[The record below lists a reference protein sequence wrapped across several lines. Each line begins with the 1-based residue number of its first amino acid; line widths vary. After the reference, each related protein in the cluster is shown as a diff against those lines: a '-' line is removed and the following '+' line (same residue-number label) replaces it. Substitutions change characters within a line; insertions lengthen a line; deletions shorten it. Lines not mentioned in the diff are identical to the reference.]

1 MPIKAMIISLGSS
14 PTPLIKSLEEYHPP
28 VVIFMASHDSITME
42 GEVLKDYPKK
52 PTVRSEITEDPNSM
66 FECYKAARRCVERV
80 RECDPKQVMIDYTGG
95 TKVMSAAL
103 VLATAGYPFQFNYVG
118 GETRDRNKQG
128 LGIVTDGHE
137 RMFTEMSPWSVF
149 AEEERRQAVTLFN
162 KRRYAAVIQI
172 IQDFTREAPYQIKQ
186 YLAFVNQISE
196 GLLHWD
202 QFDHVTALR
211 KIEKGIES
219 LTSYIAIYRDQSLA
233 DFLDNIER
241 SRMRLASIIERTEVL
256 QRMDAILV
264 TDLMNNARRRM
275 ADKRF
280 DDAAARI
287 YRALELY
294 GQIAFCEITRVSN
307 DKVAADVIPD
317 SLRAEFTRKYQDPKS
332 KLLKLPL
339 EATFLFLHAKDH
351 EAGKR
356 YFQRHDEIKKVQ
368 NKRNYS
374 ILAHGIKPVNEKA
387 IETIFHT
394 VADLVDF
401 TEQYDFPQLPK

>member
-1 MPIKAMIISLGSS
+1 MPIKAMIMSLGGS
-14 PTPLIKSLEEYHPP
+14 PTPLMKSLEEYHPP
-28 VVIFMASHDSITME
+28 VVIFMASHDSIAME
-42 GEVLKDYPKK
+42 GEVLKACPEK

-66 FECYKAARRCVERV
+66 FECYKAARSCVERV
-80 RECDPKQVMIDYTGG
+80 KEFGPEEVMIDYTGG

-103 VLATAGYPFQFNYVG
+103 VLATAGYPFRFNYVG
-118 GETRDRNKQG
+118 GDTRTKGG
-128 LGIVTDGHE
+128 LGIVMDGNE
-137 RMFTEMSPWSVF
+137 KMFSEMSPWSVF
-149 AEEERRQAVTLFN
+149 AEEERRQVVTLFN

-172 IQDFTREAPYQIKQ
+172 IQDFNREAPHQIKQ
-186 YLAFVNQISE
+186 YLAFVSQISE
-196 GLLHWD
+196 GLLYWD

-241 SRMRLASIIERTEVL
+241 SRMRLAAIIERTEVM

-264 TDLMNNARRRM
+264 TDLMNNARRRI

-317 SLRAEFTRKYQDPKS
+317 SLRVEFTRKYQDPKS
-332 KLLKLPL
+332 KHLKLPL

-356 YFQRHDEIKKVQ
+356 YFQRHDEIRKVQ

-387 IETIFHT
+387 IGTIFHT

-401 TEQYDFPQLPK
+401 TEQYDFPQLPV